1 MKKNIISMAAAMA
14 VLSACGPGVPQLGK
28 SSLDEVI
35 GAMTL
40 EEKAHLVVGTGM
52 AGFSGDSAVIG
63 ATRKLVPGAAGTTY
77 PIERLGIPAV
87 VLADGPAGLRIDP
100 KREGD
105 SATYYC
111 THFPIGTLLASTWD
125 QELVESVGQ
134 SIGNEVL
141 EYGAD
146 VLLAPALN
154 IHRNPLCGRNFEY
167 YSEDPLVSGKI
178 AAAYV
183 RGVQSNGVGT
193 SIKHFAVNNQET
205 NRMATDAHVSPR
217 ALREIYLKGFE
228 IAVKE
233 SAPWTVMS
241 SYNYLNGV
249 YTSENKELQT
259 TMLRDEWG
267 FKGMVMT
274 DWFGGKDAVAQMV
287 AGNDMLQPGLPKQ
300 YEAIV
305 KGVQD
310 GALDEAI
317 LNQNVKR
324 ILEMILQTPHFK
336 GYKYSNKPDLKA
348 YAAVTRQSATEGMVL
363 LKNDN
368 GALPLAADVKNVALF
383 GCTSYDFIAG
393 GTGSGNVN
401 RAYTVSLLDGLKNAG
416 YVVDEALKNS
426 YEAYLKAEKERL
438 AKDKK
443 EWFMPDERPAEMA
456 VSAQVIREQVAKAD
470 VALVTLGRTSG
481 EFLDRMVADFNLTK
495 EEQNML
501 KAVSDAFHAAGKKVV
516 VVLNIGGVIETASWK
531 SAPDAILCAW
541 QAGQEGGNS
550 VADVLSGKA
559 SPSGKLTMTFPVKFE
574 DAASS
579 DNFPIDMRVSTDLMN
594 KGGKKNDVKNVDYT
608 NYEED
613 IYVGYRYF
621 DTFGKQVSYPFGYGL
636 SYTTFAYDKAAV
648 KADNGVY
655 TVSVEVKNTGKVA
668 GKEVVQLYVSAPDVA
683 ANKPE
688 KELKALAKTGKP
700 IILVLNEGRPRLIA
714 DIEPLAKAVVN
725 TMLPG
730 NYGGDA
736 LANLIAGDANFSGKM
751 PFTYPKE
758 INSLITYDYKPCEHI
773 GKQMEGAYNY
783 DAQVSVQWAFGY
795 GLSYTTFAYSNLKVD
810 KSDFTADDVL
820 TFTVDVKNTGDRVG
834 KESVLLFSS
843 DLVASLTPDTRRLRA
858 FEKVELKPGETK
870 TVTLKL
876 KGSDLA
882 FVGYDGKWIL
892 EKGDFRIQTGDQ
904 TVNVVCTD
912 TKKWETPNK

>member
-1 MKKNIISMAAAMA
+1 MAAAMA

-324 ILEMILQTPHFK
+324 ILEMILQTPRFK
-336 GYKYSNKPDLKA
+336 GYEYSNKPDLKA
-348 YAAVTRQSATEGMVL
+348 HAAVTRQSATEGMVL

-438 AKDKK
+438 SKDKK
-443 EWFMPDERPAEMA
+443 EWFMPDTRPAEMA
-456 VSAQVIREQVAKAD
+456 VSAQVIREQAAKAD

-501 KAVSDAFHAAGKKVV
+501 KAVSDVFHAAGKKVV

-648 KADNGVY
+648 KADNGAY

-668 GKEVVQLYVSAPDVA
+668 GKEL
-683 ANKPE
+683 
-688 KELKALAKTGKP
+688 
-700 IILVLNEGRPRLIA
+700 
-714 DIEPLAKAVVN
+714 
-725 TMLPG
+725 
-730 NYGGDA
+730 
-736 LANLIAGDANFSGKM
+736 
-751 PFTYPKE
+751 
-758 INSLITYDYKPCEHI
+758 SLIHI
-773 GKQMEGAYNY
+773 
-783 DAQVSVQWAFGY
+783 
-795 GLSYTTFAYSNLKVD
+795 
-810 KSDFTADDVL
+810 
-820 TFTVDVKNTGDRVG
+820 
-834 KESVLLFSS
+834 
-843 DLVASLTPDTRRLRA
+843 
-858 FEKVELKPGETK
+858 
-870 TVTLKL
+870 
-876 KGSDLA
+876 
-882 FVGYDGKWIL
+882 
-892 EKGDFRIQTGDQ
+892 
-904 TVNVVCTD
+904 
-912 TKKWETPNK
+912 